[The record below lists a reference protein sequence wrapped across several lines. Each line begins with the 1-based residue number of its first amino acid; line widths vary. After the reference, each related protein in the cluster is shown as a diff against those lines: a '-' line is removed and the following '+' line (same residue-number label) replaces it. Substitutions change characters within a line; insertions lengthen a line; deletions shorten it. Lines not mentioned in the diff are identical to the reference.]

1 MYTPGIFRNRT
12 WLLNSNS
19 DPDPSLSL
27 APNSNSEQVVA
38 SKGSVIGLLE
48 LPLLVN
54 IGSEH
59 RMDGARAARA
69 ARGQGASGEQRV
81 VIHSCI

>member
-38 SKGSVIGLLE
+38 SKGSVIGLLK
-48 LPLLVN
+48 LPLLAN

-59 RMDGARAARA
+59 RMDGARAAS
-69 ARGQGASGEQRV
+69 GQGASGQQRV